1 MSRLPLHVLT
11 GFLGSGKTT
20 LLNRLLRD
28 PAMADSAVLINEIGD
43 VAIDH
48 HLVDRVQSEDGVE
61 TIVLAGGCTCCVVR
75 GDMVAALKAL
85 HARRAEGR
93 VPPFARVVLETT
105 GLADP
110 APILFTLAADPV
122 LRHRFER
129 GLVVTAVDA
138 VHGADQMRRFPEA
151 RRQVAL
157 ADRIVVTKRDIADA
171 ATLQARLAALNPAA
185 DLAGPADD
193 LLAAHAA
200 FVADPLARLGRAGP
214 FLPALPVPAEAE
226 HTADIAAVVLTR
238 ATPIDWAAFG
248 VWLSLLLHAHGER
261 ILRLKALLDV
271 EGWPAPVALH
281 GVHHLVHPPQHLER
295 WPAGIAGSRIVLI
308 GERLDGAAM
317 QSSLDRFLAG

>member
-48 HLVDRVQSEDGVE
+48 HLVDRVESEDGVD
-61 TIVLAGGCTCCVVR
+61 TIILAGGCTCCVVR

-129 GLVVTAVDA
+129 GLVVTTVDA
-138 VHGADQMRRFPEA
+138 VHGAAQLGRFPEA
-151 RRQVAL
+151 RKQVAL
-157 ADRIVVTKRDIADA
+157 ADRIVVTKQDLADGA
-171 ATLQARLAALNPAA
+171 ALGAHLAALNPAA
-185 DLAGPADD
+185 ELAGLDDD
-193 LLAAHAA
+193 LLADRPGFAG
-200 FVADPLARLGRAGP
+200 DPLARLGRAAP
-214 FLPALPVPAEAE
+214 FLPALDVPAEAE
-226 HTADIAAVVLTR
+226 HTSDIAAVVAVR
-238 ATPIDWAAFG
+238 DRPVDWAAFG
-248 VWLSLLLHAHGER
+248 VWTSLLLHAHGDR
-261 ILRLKALLDV
+261 ILRFKALLDV

-281 GVHHLVHPPQHLER
+281 GVHHLMHPPQHLAR
-295 WPAGIAGSRIVLI
+295 WPVSISGSRIVLI
-308 GERLDGAAM
+308 GERLDGVAV
-317 QSSLDRFLAG
+317 QRSLDRFLAA